1 MEYMGTSVT
10 YKRLSIAA
18 IILIAVA
25 LAVSAALIGVFSG
38 GEAPRASALES
49 QGVKITA
56 PDSVTA
62 TYNGSGIAYRNVVVT
77 HYDSVVPAD
86 EYDVFYNGSAELPV
100 NAGTYT
106 VTVSVPVE
114 DPEVNQVTAD
124 FTLTIEPAPV
134 KVFIQGANVFTY
146 SGNTVLRTISVTG
159 VLQKDLANVGIVTTY
174 TDRDKGISTQTPVDA
189 GVYDMSFV
197 LDGVSAANY
206 TISQISDDRVTD
218 PGTLTVLKRALTVSA
233 NSAEAVFGSPVP
245 ELTYTISGFVGDD
258 NAEDDLTELPTIS
271 SSATSVGVHTITP
284 SGGASENYTLNYVSG
299 TLTINATSVS
309 VQMPDSAVTMDITGV
324 FAPGTEYSGN
334 IYDKDGDE
342 VKDLKEHIRNY
353 RVADWTSILE
363 AVFYYG
369 PVSGG
374 DKTPDDQPLQ
384 ITLNN
389 LSLDASKDYFI
400 VVVDSYGVVTKIT
413 KYSYLNGDMSF
424 DTYASDGAIMIYSA
438 FHNTIIISLVVCGVV
453 LFLILLM
460 IAAAVK
466 YRNDKAAAD
475 EKKLRKKN
483 GGKKYKW

>member
-1 MEYMGTSVT
+1 MNTSVVF
-10 YKRLSIAA
+10 KRLSIAA
-18 IILIAVA
+18 FILIAVA
-25 LAVSAALIGVFSG
+25 LAVTAALVGVGATSDV
-38 GEAPRASALES
+38 PRASALES
-49 QGVKITA
+49 QGVGITA
-56 PDSVTA
+56 PESVTA
-62 TYNGSGIAYRNVVVT
+62 TYNGSGIAYRDIVVT
-77 HYDSVVPAD
+77 HYDSVVSAD
-86 EYDVFYNGSAELPV
+86 QYDVFYNGSETLPV
-100 NAGTYT
+100 NEGTYT

-124 FTLTIEPAPV
+124 FTLIIEPAPV

-146 SGNTVLRTISVTG
+146 SGNTVLRTISLTG
-159 VLQKDLANVGIVTTY
+159 ILQKDMAGVDIVTTY
-174 TDRDKGISTQTPVDA
+174 TDRDKGVSTETPVNA
-189 GVYDMSFV
+189 GVYDLSFA
-197 LDGVSAANY
+197 LEGEASSNY
-206 TISQISDDRVTD
+206 FISEISDDRVTD
-218 PGTLTVLKRALTVSA
+218 PQTLTVLKRTLTVSA
-233 NSAEAVFGSPVP
+233 NPAEAVFGQPIP
-245 ELTYTISGFVGDD
+245 ELTYTISGFVADD
-258 NAEDDLTELPTIS
+258 NAEDDLTELPSIT
-271 SSATSVGVHTITP
+271 SSATSVGVHEITP

-299 TLTINATSVS
+299 TLTINATDVS
-309 VQMPDSAVTMDITGV
+309 VQMPDSAITMDMVGV

-334 IYDKDGDE
+334 IYDKDSTQ
-342 VKDLKEHIRNY
+342 VKELKEHIRNY

-374 DKTPDDQPLQ
+374 DKTPDDQPLR

-389 LSLDASKDYFI
+389 LSLDSSKDYFI

-424 DTYASDGAIMIYSA
+424 ETYASDGAIMIYSA

-475 EKKLRKKN
+475 DKKRKS
-483 GGKKYKW
+483 KKGMRW

>member
-1 MEYMGTSVT
+1 MNTSVVF
-10 YKRLSIAA
+10 KRLSIAA
-18 IILIAVA
+18 FILIAVA
-25 LAVSAALIGVFSG
+25 LAVTAALVGVGATSDV
-38 GEAPRASALES
+38 PRASALES
-49 QGVKITA
+49 QGVGITA
-56 PDSVTA
+56 PSSITA
-62 TYNGSGIAYRNVVVT
+62 TYNGSGIAYRDIVVT
-77 HYDSVVPAD
+77 HYDSVVSAD
-86 EYDVFYNGSAELPV
+86 QYDVFYNGSETLPV
-100 NAGTYT
+100 NEGTYT

-124 FTLTIEPAPV
+124 FTLIIEPAPV

-146 SGNTVLRTISVTG
+146 SGNTVLRTISLTG
-159 VLQKDLANVGIVTTY
+159 ILQKDMAGVDIVTTY
-174 TDRDKGISTQTPVDA
+174 TDRDKGVSTETPVNA
-189 GVYDMSFV
+189 GVYDLSFA
-197 LDGVSAANY
+197 LEGEASSNY
-206 TISQISDDRVTD
+206 FISEISDDRVTD
-218 PGTLTVLKRALTVSA
+218 PQTLTVLKRALTVSA
-233 NSAEAVFGSPVP
+233 NSSEAVFGQPIP
-245 ELTYTISGFVGDD
+245 ELTYTISGFVADD
-258 NAEDDLTELPTIS
+258 NAEDDLTELPSIT
-271 SSATSVGVHTITP
+271 SSATSVGVHEITP

-299 TLTINATSVS
+299 TLTINATDVS
-309 VQMPDSAVTMDITGV
+309 VQMPDSAITMDMVGV

-334 IYDKDGDE
+334 IYDKDSTQ
-342 VKDLKEHIRNY
+342 VKELKEHIRNY

-374 DKTPDDQPLQ
+374 DKTPDDQPLR

-389 LSLDASKDYFI
+389 LSLDSSKDYFI

-424 DTYASDGAIMIYSA
+424 ETYASDGAIMIYSA

-475 EKKLRKKN
+475 DKKRKS
-483 GGKKYKW
+483 KKGMRW

>member
-1 MEYMGTSVT
+1 MNTSVVF
-10 YKRLSIAA
+10 KRLSIAA
-18 IILIAVA
+18 VILVAVA
-25 LAVSAALIGVFSG
+25 LAVTVALVGVGATSDV
-38 GEAPRASALES
+38 PRASALES
-49 QGVKITA
+49 QGVGITA
-56 PDSVTA
+56 PSSITA
-62 TYNGSGIAYRNVVVT
+62 TYNGSGIAYRDIVVT
-77 HYDSVVPAD
+77 HYDSVVSAD
-86 EYDVFYNGSAELPV
+86 QYDVFYNGSETLPV
-100 NAGTYT
+100 NEGTYT

-124 FTLTIEPAPV
+124 FTLIIEPAPV

-146 SGNTVLRTISVTG
+146 SGNTVLRTISLTG
-159 VLQKDLANVGIVTTY
+159 ILQKDMAGVDIVTTY
-174 TDRDKGISTQTPVDA
+174 TDRDKGVSTETPVNA
-189 GVYDMSFV
+189 GVYDLSFA
-197 LDGVSAANY
+197 LEGEASSNY
-206 TISQISDDRVTD
+206 FISEISDDRVTD
-218 PGTLTVLKRALTVSA
+218 PQTLTVLKRALTVSA
-233 NSAEAVFGSPVP
+233 NSSEAVFGQPIP
-245 ELTYTISGFVGDD
+245 ELTYTISGFVADD
-258 NAEDDLTELPTIS
+258 NAEDDLTELPSIT
-271 SSATSVGVHTITP
+271 SSATSVGVHEITP

-299 TLTINATSVS
+299 TLTINATDVS
-309 VQMPDSAVTMDITGV
+309 VQMPDSAITMDMVGV

-334 IYDKDGDE
+334 IYDKDSTQ
-342 VKDLKEHIRNY
+342 VKELKEHIRNY

-424 DTYASDGAIMIYSA
+424 ETYASDGAIMIYSA

-475 EKKLRKKN
+475 DKKRRKKN
-483 GGKKYKW
+483 GGKKYRW

>member
-1 MEYMGTSVT
+1 MNTSVVF
-10 YKRLSIAA
+10 KRLSIAA
-18 IILIAVA
+18 FILIAVA
-25 LAVSAALIGVFSG
+25 LAVTAALVGVGATSDV
-38 GEAPRASALES
+38 PRASALES
-49 QGVKITA
+49 QGVRITA
-56 PDSVTA
+56 PESVTA
-62 TYNGSGIAYRNVVVT
+62 TYNGSGIAYRDIVVT
-77 HYDSVVPAD
+77 HYDSVVSAD
-86 EYDVFYNGSAELPV
+86 QYDVFYNGSETLPV
-100 NAGTYT
+100 NEGTYT

-124 FTLTIEPAPV
+124 FTLIIEPAPV

-146 SGNTVLRTISVTG
+146 SGNTVLRTISLTG
-159 VLQKDLANVGIVTTY
+159 ILQKDMAGVDIVTTY
-174 TDRDKGISTQTPVDA
+174 TDRDKGVSTETPVNA
-189 GVYDMSFV
+189 GVYDLSFA
-197 LDGVSAANY
+197 LEGEASSNY
-206 TISQISDDRVTD
+206 FISEISDDRVTD
-218 PGTLTVLKRALTVSA
+218 PQTLTVLKRTLTVSA
-233 NSAEAVFGSPVP
+233 NPAEAVFGQPIP
-245 ELTYTISGFVGDD
+245 ELTYTISGFVADD
-258 NAEDDLTELPTIS
+258 NAEDDLTELPSIT
-271 SSATSVGVHTITP
+271 SSATSVGVHEITP

-299 TLTINATSVS
+299 TLTINATDVS
-309 VQMPDSAVTMDITGV
+309 VQMPDSAITMDMVGV

-334 IYDKDGDE
+334 IYDKDSTQ
-342 VKDLKEHIRNY
+342 VKELKEHIRNY

-374 DKTPDDQPLQ
+374 DKTPDDQPLR

-389 LSLDASKDYFI
+389 LSLDSSKDYFI

-424 DTYASDGAIMIYSA
+424 ETYASDGAIMIYSA

-475 EKKLRKKN
+475 DKKRKS
-483 GGKKYKW
+483 KKGMRW

>member
-1 MEYMGTSVT
+1 MNTSVVF
-10 YKRLSIAA
+10 KRLSIAA
-18 IILIAVA
+18 FILIAVA
-25 LAVSAALIGVFSG
+25 LAVTAALVGVGATSDV
-38 GEAPRASALES
+38 PRASALES
-49 QGVKITA
+49 QGVGITA
-56 PDSVTA
+56 PESVTA
-62 TYNGSGIAYRNVVVT
+62 TYNGSGIAYRDIVVT
-77 HYDSVVPAD
+77 HYDSVVSAD
-86 EYDVFYNGSAELPV
+86 QYDVFYNGSETLPV
-100 NAGTYT
+100 NEGTYT

-124 FTLTIEPAPV
+124 FTLIIEPAPV

-146 SGNTVLRTISVTG
+146 SGNTVLRTISLTG
-159 VLQKDLANVGIVTTY
+159 ILQKDMAGVDIVTTY
-174 TDRDKGISTQTPVDA
+174 TDRDKGVSTETPVNA
-189 GVYDMSFV
+189 GVYDLSFA
-197 LDGVSAANY
+197 LEGEASSNY
-206 TISQISDDRVTD
+206 FISEISDDRVTD
-218 PGTLTVLKRALTVSA
+218 PQTLTVLKRTLTVSA
-233 NSAEAVFGSPVP
+233 NPAEAVFGQPIP
-245 ELTYTISGFVGDD
+245 ELTYTISGFVADD
-258 NAEDDLTELPTIS
+258 NAEDDLTELPSIT
-271 SSATSVGVHTITP
+271 SSATSVGVHEITP

-299 TLTINATSVS
+299 TLTINATDVS
-309 VQMPDSAVTMDITGV
+309 VQMPDSAITMDIVGV

-334 IYDKDGDE
+334 IYDKDSTQ
-342 VKDLKEHIRNY
+342 VKELKEHIRNY

-374 DKTPDDQPLQ
+374 DKTPDDQPLR

-389 LSLDASKDYFI
+389 LSLDSSKDYFI

-424 DTYASDGAIMIYSA
+424 ETYASDGAIMIYSA

-475 EKKLRKKN
+475 DKKRKS
-483 GGKKYKW
+483 KKGMRW